1 MLFGKEKKKQALVK
15 TGIKINPKPLSNVFI
30 LQVENSENNWRT
42 EGIKMPCSRWTIS
55 ESGKLALGGQLS
67 IHILYIRAVLS
78 IGHKVVGDTINWV
91 IK

>member
-55 ESGKLALGGQLS
+55 DFIVRETGLGRTALNSYTL
-67 IHILYIRAVLS
+67 
-78 IGHKVVGDTINWV
+78 HKSSSFHRP
-91 IK
+91 

>member
-55 ESGKLALGGQLS
+55 E
-67 IHILYIRAVLS
+67 
-78 IGHKVVGDTINWV
+78 
-91 IK
+91 